1 MAAATTFPW
10 FSAIKS
16 VFIVANVRRLYPSGV
31 EESIAQ
37 SMDENPTNSMANEE
51 TKQAQ
56 HSILVLRIILRTGV
70 LSCVLFEI
78 LSLSC
83 VLLSCLL
90 SHCIAY
96 YSQIVTLVLRIICDS
111 DLVLPIVVLPIPE
124 GSRILCFGMQRI
136 I

>member
-1 MAAATTFPW
+1 MPFVI
-10 FSAIKS
+10 FLEENG
-16 VFIVANVRRLYPSGV
+16 VFLALIARIRETSKLLCFFECRLR
-31 EESIAQ
+31 EDQ
-37 SMDENPTNSMANEE
+37 S
-51 TKQAQ
+51 QRI
-56 HSILVLRIILRTGV
+56 HSILVLRIIRRTGV

-90 SHCIAY
+90 SHGIAY

-124 GSRILCFGMQRI
+124 GSRILWVNGHLIHVRRTGSN
-136 I
+136 

>member
-1 MAAATTFPW
+1 M
-10 FSAIKS
+10 
-16 VFIVANVRRLYPSGV
+16 
-31 EESIAQ
+31 
-37 SMDENPTNSMANEE
+37 
-51 TKQAQ
+51 
-56 HSILVLRIILRTGV
+56 

-90 SHCIAY
+90 SHGIAY

-124 GSRILCFGMQRI
+124 GSRILCLGLHLRFRLRLGLQFPAFR
-136 I
+136 